1 MSSLQAQIEKRGERI
16 FDLVD
21 RYPESIFSTAGFY
34 QRMMALSMRDEHFKV
49 QMFRFVDVLASLQ
62 RSSDIVQHLGEYFA
76 DMRDGFAAYKP
87 RKSRVASP
95 SLRGFAPVI
104 HTGVRLARIVPWLSS
119 MVLRRNVSG
128 MARQFIAGK
137 NPDDVMKTLRKRR
150 QQNIGF
156 TVDLLGEAV
165 VSETEA
171 GAYAARCSELLEH
184 LSRETCGW
192 TDPLGTNSELFPV
205 VNLSVKISALY
216 SQMNPADPVGAI
228 AHLAPKLRPILRR
241 ARELGAFINFDMESY
256 AHKNTTLDLFKT
268 LCAEAE
274 FKDWPHAGIVIQA
287 YLRDAEAD
295 LRDLIEWGR
304 ARGTRF
310 TVRLV
315 KGAYWDYEKIKSRQ
329 NGWDCPVYL
338 QKPESDVNFEALTR
352 VLLENESI
360 VTAAFGS
367 HNVRSIAHAQALAE
381 ELGIDR
387 SRFEFQFLY
396 GMAGPIK
403 RALVE
408 MSYRVRE
415 YCPVG
420 ELLPGMSYLV
430 RRLLEN
436 TSNEGFLRAKFSE
449 HVSAAQLLRNP
460 GEIIRRGESA
470 SPLAKGERIEVRRST
485 PGSAQDTET
494 LTLPSPF
501 ARERRTTTA
510 EDRHR
515 YNGANGRAR
524 QCQSGSDPGAPPG
537 VEQPPGDVYKNSPLV
552 NFVYK
557 ESQEKMQAALRD
569 VRNRFGQ
576 EFPLVI
582 NGEKIWTDKLTPSVN
597 PSAPNEIVGYAAE
610 AGIPEA
616 ERAVKAARDAF
627 GKWSRTSFEERAQLL
642 ERAAAILDRRRYE
655 LSALEVFEVG
665 KPWAEADG
673 DLREAIDFCH
683 FYAHQMRLIG
693 RPRLTQQVP
702 GEESYQH
709 YWPRGVALVIAPWN
723 FPMAIL
729 CGMVSAAL
737 VTGNTVIMKPSEQSL
752 NIGAMLMEI
761 FEEAGVPPGVLNF
774 LNGRGS
780 VIGAHLVDHKDVD
793 LIAFTGS
800 REVGLRIW
808 ESAGK
813 TREGQRELKHVICE
827 MGGKNPVII
836 DSDADLDE
844 AIVDSIYSAFGYQGQ
859 KCSAL
864 SRLIVLEEN
873 YDRVME
879 RLLNAAA
886 SLRVGNP
893 EAPGIMVGP
902 VIDEAAYRR
911 ILEYIDIGKSEA
923 TLAYQAKDLPPQGY
937 FIPPTIFT
945 GVKPDMRIAR
955 EEIFGPVLSV
965 LKVRD
970 LDEAIE
976 VANGTDYALTAGFFS
991 RSPANIERAK
1001 AEIEA
1006 GNVYINRSCTGA
1018 VVGRHPFGG
1027 FKMSGGGTKAGGEDY
1042 LLQFLL
1048 PRVVTENIMRHG
1060 FAPEETPQYR
1070 DEFLPPR

>member
-21 RYPESIFSTAGFY
+21 RHPESIFSTAGFY

-76 DMRDGFAAYKP
+76 DTRD
-87 RKSRVASP
+87 
-95 SLRGFAPVI
+95 GFAPVI

-119 MVLRRNVSG
+119 LVLRRNVSG

-171 GAYAARCSELLEH
+171 GAYAARCLELLEH
-184 LSRETCGW
+184 LARETCGW

-241 ARELGAFINFDMESY
+241 AREVGAFINFDMESY

-268 LCAEAE
+268 LCTEAE
-274 FKDWPHAGIVIQA
+274 FQDWPHAGIVIQA

-367 HNVRSIAHAQALAE
+367 HNVRRIAHAQALAE
-381 ELGIDR
+381 KVGIDR
-387 SRFEFQFLY
+387 RRFEFHFLY
-396 GMAGPIK
+396 GKAGPIN

-449 HVSAAQLLRNP
+449 HVSAKELLRDP
-460 GEIIRRGESA
+460 GEIIRRAQSA
-470 SPLAKGERIEVRRST
+470 CPLSEGERIEVRGST
-485 PGSAQDTET
+485 PGSPQDTKTT

-501 ARERRTTTA
+501 GRERRTATTA

-515 YNGANGRAR
+515 YDGANGGV
-524 QCQSGSDPGAPPG
+524 QMPGVPPG
-537 VEQPPGDVYKNSPLV
+537 VEQPSGDVYKNSPLV

-557 ESQEKMQAALRD
+557 ESQEQMQAALRE
-569 VRNRFGQ
+569 VRNRFGRK
-576 EFPLVI
+576 FPLVI

-673 DLREAIDFCH
+673 DIREAIDFCH

-737 VTGNTVIMKPSEQSL
+737 ATGNTVIMKPAEPSAIL
-752 NIGAMLMEI
+752 GGLLMEI
-761 FEEAGVPPGVLNF
+761 FEEAGVPPGVLNC
-774 LNGRGS
+774 LHGRGS
-780 VIGAHLVDHKDVD
+780 VIGAYLVDHPDVEM
-793 LIAFTGS
+793 IAFTGS
-800 REVGLRIW
+800 REVGLQIW

-813 TREGQRELKHVICE
+813 TRPGQRELKRVVCE
-827 MGGKNPVII
+827 MGGKNAVIV

-844 AIVDSIYSAFGYQGQ
+844 TIVDTIYSAFGYQGQ
-859 KCSAL
+859 KCSAC
-864 SRLIVLEEN
+864 SRLIVVEEN
-873 YDRVME
+873 YERVMQ
-879 RLLNAAA
+879 RLLAAAA

-893 EAPGIMVGP
+893 EEPGITVGP
-902 VIDEAAYRR
+902 VIDETAYRR
-911 ILEYIDIGKSEA
+911 IQEIIERGKNEG
-923 TLAYQAKDLPPQGY
+923 TLAFQATSIPKKGY

-945 GVKPDMRIAR
+945 DVRPEMTLSQC
-955 EEIFGPVLSV
+955 EIFGPVLSV
-965 LKVRD
+965 LKARD
-970 LDEAIE
+970 LDDAIRI
-976 VANGTDYALTAGFFS
+976 ANDTDYALTAGFFS
-991 RSPANIERAK
+991 RSPANIERIK
-1001 AEIEA
+1001 AELVA
-1006 GNVYINRSCTGA
+1006 GNVYVNRSCTGA

-1027 FKMSGGGTKAGGEDY
+1027 FKMSGGGTKAGGGDY
-1042 LLQFLL
+1042 LLNFLV

-1060 FAPEETPQYR
+1060 FAPEATPEYR
-1070 DEFLPPR
+1070 AEFLPPR